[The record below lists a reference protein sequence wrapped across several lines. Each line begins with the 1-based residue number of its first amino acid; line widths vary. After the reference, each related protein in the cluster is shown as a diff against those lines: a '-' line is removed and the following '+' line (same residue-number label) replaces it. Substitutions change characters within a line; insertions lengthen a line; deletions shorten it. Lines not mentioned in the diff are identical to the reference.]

1 MIQKENNQVNTGLA
15 WRQLY
20 TRLEQDGLLPQEGT
34 TVKTVKLFVSLP
46 AMRWTAAVAILCI
59 SVVTVVFFLQ
69 DNYLDSQSGLLTL
82 HNEEGAVTLVKT
94 LEDGSIVYLADNT
107 RLQYPE
113 HFAREK
119 REVILN
125 GNALFD
131 ITDNKT
137 QPFMIE
143 TELIRIEV
151 IGTAF
156 NIQSLAHLPFELT
169 VERGEV
175 KVTHKKNGESLHVKE
190 GETVTLSNNRLWLG
204 QTDKNKRLTG
214 IERIRF
220 KDETLGNILRVI
232 NKNESG
238 LQLQTTSSLENRL
251 LTATFDNEG
260 PETIAGLICAAF
272 NLQWKK
278 ENNALLIFEP

>member
-1 MIQKENNQVNTGLA
+1 MIQEENNQVNTGLA

-20 TRLEQDGLLPQEGT
+20 TRLEQDGLLPPETSGKT
-34 TVKTVKLFVSLP
+34 TVKPFASP
-46 AMRWTAAVAILCI
+46 AMRWVAAAGILCI
-59 SVVTVVFFLQ
+59 SIATAIFLRNTYW
-69 DNYLDSQSGLLTL
+69 DNPAGLLTL

-131 ITDNKT
+131 VTGNKER
-137 QPFMIE
+137 PFTIE

-151 IGTAF
+151 TGTAF
-156 NIQSLAHLPFELT
+156 NIQSAGHSPFELT

-175 KVTHKKNGESLHVKE
+175 MVTNKKDGESLRVKE
-190 GETVTLSNNRLWLG
+190 GETVTLSNNRLWVE
-204 QTDKNKRLTG
+204 QTGKDKRITG

-220 KDETLGNILRVI
+220 KDEALGNILRVI
-232 NKNESG
+232 NKNEWG
-238 LQLQTTSSLENRL
+238 MPLQTTPSLENWL
-251 LTATFDNEG
+251 LTATFDNE
-260 PETIAGLICAAF
+260 PAETIAGLICAAF

-278 ENNALLIFEP
+278 ENNVVLIFEP

>member
-1 MIQKENNQVNTGLA
+1 MIQKENSQVNTSLA
-15 WRQLY
+15 WRRLY
-20 TRLEQDGLLPQEGT
+20 TRLEQDGLLPGET
-34 TVKTVKLFVSLP
+34 TGKAAKPPVSP
-46 AMRWTAAVAILCI
+46 ATGWAIVAGILLCI
-59 SVVTVVFFLQ
+59 SIVTAVFLHNKYS
-69 DNYLDSQSGLLTL
+69 DHSSGLLTL

-113 HFAREK
+113 HFARKK

-131 ITDNKT
+131 VAGNKER
-137 QPFMIE
+137 PFMIE

-151 IGTAF
+151 TGTAF
-156 NIQSLAHLPFELT
+156 NIQSAGRLLFELT
-169 VERGEV
+169 VKRGEV
-175 KVTHKKNGESLHVKE
+175 KVTYKKNGESLHVKE
-190 GETVTLSNNRLWLG
+190 GETVTLSNNRLWVV
-204 QTDKNKRLTG
+204 QTGKDKQVTDTG
-214 IERIRF
+214 RIRF

-238 LQLQTTSSLENRL
+238 LRLQTTSSLENRQ
-251 LTATFDNEG
+251 LTATFNKES

-272 NLQWKK
+272 NLQWRK
-278 ENNALLIFEP
+278 ENNVLLIFEP

>member
-1 MIQKENNQVNTGLA
+1 MIQKENNKVNTDQA

-20 TRLEQDGLLPQEGT
+20 GRLEQDGLLPQET
-34 TVKTVKLFVSLP
+34 TGKTVKQFASP
-46 AMRWTAAVAILCI
+46 AMRWAAAVSIFCI
-59 SVVTVVFFLQ
+59 SIVTAIFLW
-69 DNYLDSQSGLLTL
+69 DKYLDNPAGLLTL

-107 RLQYPE
+107 RLQYPK

-119 REVILN
+119 REVFLN

-131 ITDNKT
+131 VTGNQKR
-137 QPFMIE
+137 PFMIE
-143 TELIRIEV
+143 TESIRIEV

-156 NIQSLAHLPFELT
+156 NIQSTDQLPFELT

-175 KVTHKKNGESLHVKE
+175 KVTYKKNGESLHVKE
-190 GETVTLSNNRLWLG
+190 GETVTLSNNRLWVE
-204 QTDKNKRLTG
+204 QTGKNKRITG

-220 KDETLGNILRVI
+220 KDEALGNILRVI
-232 NKNESG
+232 NKNGSG
-238 LQLQTTSSLENRL
+238 VLLQTTSSLENRL
-251 LTATFDNEG
+251 LTATFDNEA

-278 ENNALLIFEP
+278 ENNVLLIFEP

>member
-1 MIQKENNQVNTGLA
+1 MIQQENNKVNTDQA
-15 WRQLY
+15 WRLLY
-20 TRLEQDGLLPQEGT
+20 ARLEQDGLLPQRT
-34 TVKTVKLFVSLP
+34 TGKTVKLPDLP
-46 AMRWTAAVAILCI
+46 VMGWAVAVIILCI
-59 SVVTVVFFLQ
+59 SIGTIVFLR
-69 DNYLDSQSGLLTL
+69 DNYWDNRTGLLTL
-82 HNEEGAVTLVKT
+82 HNEKGAVTLVKT

-131 ITDNKT
+131 VTENKKR
-137 QPFMIE
+137 PFMIE

-156 NIQSLAHLPFELT
+156 NIQSVAHLPFELT

-175 KVTHKKNGESLHVKE
+175 KVTHKENGESLHVKE
-190 GETVTLSNNRLWLG
+190 GETVTLSNNRLRVG
-204 QTDKNKRLTG
+204 QTDKDKQLTG
-214 IERIRF
+214 TGRIRF
-220 KDETLGNILRVI
+220 KDEMLGNILRVI

-238 LQLQTTSSLENRL
+238 LLLQTTSSLENRL
-251 LTATFDNEG
+251 LTVTFDNEE
-260 PETIAGLICAAF
+260 PEAIAGLLCAAF
-272 NLQWKK
+272 NLQWRK
-278 ENNALLIFEP
+278 ENNVLLIFEP

>member
-1 MIQKENNQVNTGLA
+1 MIRKENSQVNTGLA

-20 TRLEQDGLLPQEGT
+20 TRLEQDGLLPQET
-34 TVKTVKLFVSLP
+34 TGKTAKPPVSS
-46 AMRWTAAVAILCI
+46 AARWAAAAGILLCI
-59 SVVTVVFFLQ
+59 SIATAVFLQ
-69 DNYLDSQSGLLTL
+69 DKYRDNHAGLLTL

-131 ITDNKT
+131 VTGNKER
-137 QPFMIE
+137 PFMIE

-151 IGTAF
+151 TGTAF
-156 NIQSLAHLPFELT
+156 NIQSAGRILFELT

-175 KVTHKKNGESLHVKE
+175 KVTYKKNGESLRVKE
-190 GETVTLSNNRLWLG
+190 GETVTLSNNRLRVE
-204 QTDKNKRLTG
+204 QTGKDKRVTG

-238 LQLQTTSSLENRL
+238 LRLQTTPSLENRQ
-251 LTATFDNEG
+251 LTATFNNEA

-272 NLQWKK
+272 NLQWRK
-278 ENNALLIFEP
+278 ENNVLLIFEP

>member
-1 MIQKENNQVNTGLA
+1 MIRKENNKVVNTDQA

-20 TRLEQDGLLPQEGT
+20 ARLEQDGLLPEET
-34 TVKTVKLFVSLP
+34 TGKTVKLPGLP
-46 AMRWTAAVAILCI
+46 AMGWVAAAIILCLSI
-59 SVVTVVFFLQ
+59 GTVVFLR
-69 DNYLDSQSGLLTL
+69 DRYLDNHAGLLTL
-82 HNEEGAVTLVKT
+82 HNEKGAVTLVKT

-119 REVILN
+119 REVSLN

-131 ITDNKT
+131 ITNNEKR
-137 QPFMIE
+137 PFMIE
-143 TELIRIEV
+143 TERIRIEV

-156 NIQSLAHLPFELT
+156 NIQSVAHLPFELT

-175 KVTHKKNGESLHVKE
+175 KVTHKKDGETLHVKE
-190 GETVTLSNNRLWLG
+190 GETVTLSNNRLRVG

-220 KDETLGNILRVI
+220 KDEPLGNILRVI

-238 LQLQTTSSLENRL
+238 LRLQTTSSLENRQ
-251 LTATFDNEG
+251 LTVAFDNET
-260 PETIAGLICAAF
+260 PEAIAGLLCAAF
-272 NLQWKK
+272 NLQWRK
-278 ENNALLIFEP
+278 ENNVLLIFEP

>member
-1 MIQKENNQVNTGLA
+1 V
-15 WRQLY
+15 
-20 TRLEQDGLLPQEGT
+20 GT
-34 TVKTVKLFVSLP
+34 
-46 AMRWTAAVAILCI
+46 I
-59 SVVTVVFFLQ
+59 VFLR
-69 DNYLDSQSGLLTL
+69 DTYLDGRAGLLTL
-82 HNEEGAVTLVKT
+82 HNEKGAVTLVKT

-131 ITDNKT
+131 VTENKKR
-137 QPFMIE
+137 PFMIE

-156 NIQSLAHLPFELT
+156 NIQNVPHLPFELT

-175 KVTHKKNGESLHVKE
+175 KVTHKENSESLRVKE
-190 GETVTLSNNRLWLG
+190 GETVTLADNRLRVG
-204 QTDKNKRLTG
+204 QTDKDKRATG

-232 NKNESG
+232 NRNESG
-238 LQLQTTSSLENRL
+238 LLLQTTSSLENRQ

-260 PETIAGLICAAF
+260 PEAIAGLICAVF
-272 NLQWKK
+272 NLQWRK
-278 ENNALLIFEP
+278 ENNVVLIFEP

>member
-15 WRQLY
+15 WRQLH
-20 TRLEQDGLLPQEGT
+20 TRLEQDGLLAQET
-34 TVKTVKLFVSLP
+34 TGKTIN
-46 AMRWTAAVAILCI
+46 AMRWAAAGILCI
-59 SVVTVVFFLQ
+59 SIVTAVFLQ
-69 DNYLDSQSGLLTL
+69 DKYLDNHTGLLTL

-113 HFAREK
+113 HFSREK
-119 REVILN
+119 REVMLN
-125 GNALFD
+125 GKALFD
-131 ITDNKT
+131 VTGSKER
-137 QPFMIE
+137 PFMIE

-151 IGTAF
+151 TGTAF
-156 NIQSLAHLPFELT
+156 NIQSAGRLLFELT

-175 KVTHKKNGESLHVKE
+175 KVTYKKNGESLRVKE
-190 GETVTLSNNRLWLG
+190 GETVTLSNNRLWVE
-204 QTDKNKRLTG
+204 QTCENKRITG

-238 LQLQTTSSLENRL
+238 LRLQTTSSLENWQ
-251 LTATFDNEG
+251 LTATFNNES

-272 NLQWKK
+272 NLQWRKK
-278 ENNALLIFEP
+278 NNVLLIFEP